1 MTPDGRELQSA
12 RKPKFENNIIQAVV
26 RGHMFTDMLDKNPDM
41 TIKDLAREEKLDH
54 GYIAKTV
61 RMTQLAPDIIEAILG
76 GRQPYSL
83 SLTDFMKP
91 FPNGWE
97 EQRQHFGF

>member
-1 MTPDGRELQSA
+1 
-12 RKPKFENNIIQAVV
+12 
-26 RGHMFTDMLDKNPDM
+26 
-41 TIKDLAREEKLDH
+41 
-54 GYIAKTV
+54 
-61 RMTQLAPDIIEAILG
+61 MTQLAPDIIEAILN

-83 SLTDFMKP
+83 NLTDFMKP

>member
-1 MTPDGRELQSA
+1 
-12 RKPKFENNIIQAVV
+12 
-26 RGHMFTDMLDKNPDM
+26 M
-41 TIKDLAREEKLDH
+41 TIMKLAEQEKLDH
-54 GYIAKTV
+54 GYIAKTI
-61 RMTQLAPDIIEAILG
+61 RMTQLAPDIIEAILN

-97 EQRQHFGF
+97 EQRQHFGFSQTA

>member
-1 MTPDGRELQSA
+1 MQLKQIFSPNAAPTRA
-12 RKPKFENNIIQAVV
+12 
-26 RGHMFTDMLDKNPDM
+26 KNTSSCSPGLFSLNLSPWD
-41 TIKDLAREEKLDH
+41 A
-54 GYIAKTV
+54 
-61 RMTQLAPDIIEAILG
+61 
-76 GRQPYSL
+76 YSL

>member
-1 MTPDGRELQSA
+1 MISLKAQKISLLITAPFIWA
-12 RKPKFENNIIQAVV
+12 
-26 RGHMFTDMLDKNPDM
+26 
-41 TIKDLAREEKLDH
+41 LAWGWEP
-54 GYIAKTV
+54 
-61 RMTQLAPDIIEAILG
+61 MTQLAPDIIEAILN